1 MPKISLHKHF
11 KDLDTELQ
19 AIVHPLSD
27 DEAMTINLM

>member
-1 MPKISLHKHF
+1 MCNLRVI

-27 DEAMTINLM
+27 DEAMAINLM